1 MMKTSTHIGL
11 RDWAVTLEAL
21 GDGTQIILMRKGGI
35 HEETRHF
42 QVASDAFY
50 LFPAFE
56 HQKPELLKPEYRTNI
71 TKTLVNWS
79 PEDKTIS
86 IKYYAQLY
94 EDIEV
99 LEEEKLQSLYPHHI
113 WTNEFA
119 AERLRWKKKLP
130 LHLLLLRV
138 YQLDQPVEI
147 PLEPEY
153 GGCKSWISLPDSLEG
168 LDATP
173 VLSNERFAQE
183 VKSITQKLA
192 DLL

>member
-42 QVASDAFY
+42 EVASDDFY

-56 HQKPELLKPEYRTNI
+56 HQKPELLKREYQTNI
-71 TKTLVNWS
+71 AETLVEWS
-79 PEDKTIS
+79 HEDKTIS
-86 IKYYAQLY
+86 VKYYAQLH

-99 LEEEKLQSLYPHHI
+99 LEEEKIQALYPHHI
-113 WTNEFA
+113 WTHEFA
-119 AERLRWKKKLP
+119 ADRLRWKKKLP

-138 YQLDQPVEI
+138 YQLDRPVEI
-147 PLEPEY
+147 PLESEY
-153 GGCKSWISLPDSLEG
+153 SGCKSWISLPASLEG
-168 LDATP
+168 LEATP
-173 VLSNERFAQE
+173 VLSDERFAQE
-183 VKSITQKLA
+183 VKSIKQKLA
-192 DLL
+192 DLS